1 MLQAGITALQVS
13 NRTVQRFLHREGFQ
27 YLQVRK
33 KGVSLEGDLL
43 KRKQFAKKMKKDYNQ
58 HVWQNSISF
67 FLDGVSFIHKY
78 NALDQARRPRDIFG
92 ENNVKVSYG
101 CTAKGAHCGSGGRVV
116 EFMVAV
122 SYGKGV
128 ILCEQYKTLNGR
140 YFQSLVEREFP
151 RMFTI
156 VDKEGRR
163 FFLQDDD
170 PSQNSDLAR
179 AAWRKMGAKLLS
191 IPPRSPNIN
200 CVENLF
206 HIVKQL
212 LEQDASKYNIM
223 FETYEQFS
231 ERVKTTIRNLNTD
244 IINKTIESMN
254 NRMDLIIEKKGQ
266 RTKY

>member
-1 MLQAGITALQVS
+1 M
-13 NRTVQRFLHREGFQ
+13 
-27 YLQVRK
+27 
-33 KGVSLEGDLL
+33 
-43 KRKQFAKKMKKDYNQ
+43 
-58 HVWQNSISF
+58 
-67 FLDGVSFIHKY
+67 
-78 NALDQARRPRDIFG
+78 
-92 ENNVKVSYG
+92 KVSYG

-128 ILCEQYKTLNGR
+128 ILCEQYETLN
-140 YFQSLVEREFP
+140 FQSLVEREFP

-170 PSQNSDLAR
+170 PSQNSALAR

-200 CVENLF
+200 CVENLL

-231 ERVKTTIRNLNTD
+231 ERVETTIRNLNTD

>member
-1 MLQAGITALQVS
+1 MYGKTASRFFWMVS
-13 NRTVQRFLHREGFQ
+13 VL
-27 YLQVRK
+27 
-33 KGVSLEGDLL
+33 
-43 KRKQFAKKMKKDYNQ
+43 
-58 HVWQNSISF
+58 SINIMH
-67 FLDGVSFIHKY
+67 LIKPGC
-78 NALDQARRPRDIFG
+78 PRDIFG

-156 VDKEGRR
+156 ADKEGRR
-163 FFLQDDD
+163 FFLQDGD
-170 PSQNSDLAR
+170 PSQNSALAR

-191 IPPRSPNIN
+191 IPPRSPDIN
-200 CVENLF
+200 CIENLF

-212 LEQDASKYNIM
+212 LEQDAIKYNIT

-231 ERVKTTIRNLNTD
+231 ERVETTIRNLNTD

>member
-1 MLQAGITALQVS
+1 MA
-13 NRTVQRFLHREGFQ
+13 
-27 YLQVRK
+27 
-33 KGVSLEGDLL
+33 
-43 KRKQFAKKMKKDYNQ
+43 KQ
-58 HVWQNSISF
+58 HLVF
-67 FLDGVSFIHKY
+67 FYGVSFIHKY
-78 NALDQARRPRDIFG
+78 NALDQARAP
-92 ENNVKVSYG
+92 
-101 CTAKGAHCGSGGRVV
+101 KGRIWRKQREGLLWVYHCGSGGRVV
-116 EFMVAV
+116 KFMVAV
-122 SYGKGV
+122 SYRKGV
-128 ILCEQYKTLNGR
+128 ILCEQYETLNRR
-140 YFQSLVEREFP
+140 YFQSLVGREFP

-156 VDKEGRR
+156 ADKEGRR
-163 FFLQDDD
+163 FFLQDGD
-170 PSQNSDLAR
+170 PSQNSALAR

-212 LEQDASKYNIM
+212 LEQDAIKYNIM

-231 ERVKTTIRNLNTD
+231 ERVETTIRNLNTD

>member
-1 MLQAGITALQVS
+1 M
-13 NRTVQRFLHREGFQ
+13 
-27 YLQVRK
+27 RK
-33 KGVSLEGDLL
+33 KGVLLEGDLI
-43 KRKQFAKKMKKDYNQ
+43 KRKQFAKKMKKDYDQ

-78 NALDQARRPRDIFG
+78 NPLDQARAPKGRIWRKPREG
-92 ENNVKVSYG
+92 LSYG
-101 CTAKGAHCGSGGRVV
+101 CTAKGAHCGSGGRVAK
-116 EFMVAV
+116 FMVAV

-128 ILCEQYKTLNGR
+128 ILCEQYETLNGR

-156 VDKEGRR
+156 ADKEGRR
-163 FFLQDDD
+163 FFLQDGD
-170 PSQNSDLAR
+170 PSQNSALAR

-191 IPPRSPNIN
+191 IPPRSPDIN
-200 CVENLF
+200 CIENLF

-212 LEQDASKYNIM
+212 LEQDAIKYNIT

-231 ERVKTTIRNLNTD
+231 ERVETTIRNLNTG
-244 IINKTIESMN
+244 IINKTIESMD